1 VVSSVSSQLVI
12 QTESGLYCEAGDFYI
27 DPWLPVDRAIITH
40 THSDHAH
47 PGSSHYLASLEG
59 ARLSRIRLGSEA
71 EIQFLPYGEQIYIN
85 GVSVSLH
92 PAGHIIGS
100 AQIRLEHNGEVW
112 VVSGDY
118 KLRNDP
124 TCSRFEIVRCHSF
137 ITEATFGLPIYRWPS
152 PESVMEEI
160 NNWWRGNQETGR
172 ASLLLA
178 YSVGKS
184 QRILKGIDASIGPIY
199 THGAVEKIV
208 NEYRA
213 AGVDLPV
220 TMPVSEA
227 AKKTDWTKAL
237 IIAPPS
243 AKGTPWTRRFGV
255 HSTAFASGWMSI
267 RGTRR
272 RQALDRGFVLSDHAD
287 WEELLTAIKA
297 TGAEQVW
304 VTHGYVPVLARYL
317 REAFGLDA
325 RELRTSYEGEGE

>member
-1 VVSSVSSQLVI
+1 MSNPLVI

-27 DPWLPVDRAIITH
+27 DPWLPVERAIITH
-40 THSDHAH
+40 AHSDHAH
-47 PGSSHYLASLEG
+47 PGCGHYLASIEG
-59 ARLSRIRLGSEA
+59 ERLCRIRLGADANIES
-71 EIQFLPYGEQIYIN
+71 LPYGEQIDIN

-100 AQIRLEHNGEVW
+100 SQIRLEYRGEVW

-118 KLRNDP
+118 KLRDDP
-124 TCSRFEIVRCHSF
+124 TCSEFEIVRCHTF

-152 PESVMEEI
+152 PESVMDEI
-160 NNWWRGNQETGR
+160 NNWWRGNQETRR

-178 YSVGKS
+178 YSVGKA
-184 QRILKGIDASIGPIY
+184 QRILKGIDATIGPIY
-199 THGAVEKIV
+199 THGAVEKMV

-213 AGVDLPV
+213 AGVDLPA
-220 TMPVSEA
+220 TTPVSEA
-227 AKKTDWTKAL
+227 AEKTDWTKSL

-243 AKGTPWTRRFGV
+243 AKATPWTRRFGP

-287 WEELLTAIKA
+287 WEELLTAIRA

-317 REAFGLDA
+317 REEFGLHA